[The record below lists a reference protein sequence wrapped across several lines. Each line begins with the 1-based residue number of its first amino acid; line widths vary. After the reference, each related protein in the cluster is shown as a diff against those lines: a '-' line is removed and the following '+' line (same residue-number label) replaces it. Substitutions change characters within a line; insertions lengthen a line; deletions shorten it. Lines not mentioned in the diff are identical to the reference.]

1 MNISIKA
8 RRTLPPAAAPNRLRN
23 LLHAAGGMLSGE
35 RALNR
40 FQEELREYFG
50 VRHVF
55 MVSSGMAALFVILRA
70 LKALS
75 PEKSNV
81 VIPAY
86 TCFSVPSAVIKAGL
100 DVKLCDIDRDTM
112 DFDYNLLPNA
122 IGKDTL
128 CVVPDNLFGIPSD
141 VDRVQRLC
149 KPHGAFVVE
158 DAAQAMG
165 ARHKRRLIGTAG
177 DAGFFSL
184 ARGKNITCGS
194 GGVIVTNS
202 DRVAGAIDREYS
214 TLPSPGAA
222 ETLKELLMVVAMD
235 VFINPSFYWLP
246 AGLPFLK
253 LGETRFYGDFPVERL
268 SGMKAGLLM
277 NWRTELDGSNRART
291 ENSDYFRRELGL
303 NRAYGRM
310 PLLRL
315 PVVLK
320 SAEARERVYS
330 IARGKG
336 LGVSTMYPSPIN
348 EIEEIKDR
356 FPGQEYPGAK
366 TVAEKL
372 VTIPTHHFLKEGDR
386 AGIRELFHKTASC
399 PMRGRDAVQLNTSTK
414 PAG

>member
-1 MNISIKA
+1 M

-23 LLHAAGGMLSGE
+23 LLHAAGGMLAGE
-35 RALNR
+35 RALKR
-40 FQEELREYFG
+40 FQGEFKEYFG

-55 MVSSGMAALFVILRA
+55 PVSSGKAALFVVLRA

-75 PEKSNV
+75 PEKNKV

-86 TCFSVPSAVIKAGL
+86 TCFSVPSAIIKAGL
-100 DVKLCDIDRDTM
+100 DVKLCDIDRETL
-112 DFDYNLLPNA
+112 DFDYNLLANA
-122 IGKDTL
+122 VGRDTL
-128 CVVPDNLFGIPSD
+128 CVVPGNLFGIPSD
-141 VDRVQRLC
+141 VDGVQRLC

-165 ARHKRRLIGTAG
+165 VRHKKRLIGTVG

-214 TLPSPGAA
+214 TLPSPGVA

-277 NWRTELDGSNRART
+277 NWRTELEGSNRARAK
-291 ENSDYFRRELGL
+291 NSDYFCKELGL
-303 NRAYGRM
+303 KKAYGRM

-320 SAEARERVYS
+320 SAEARERVCS
-330 IARGKG
+330 IAGSKG
-336 LGVSTMYPSPIN
+336 LGISTMYPSPVN
-348 EIEEIKDR
+348 KIEEIKEM
-356 FPGQEYPGAK
+356 FSGEEYPGAK
-366 TVAEKL
+366 TVAERL
-372 VTIPTHHFLKEGDR
+372 VTIPTHHLLKKGDR
-386 AGIRELFHKTASC
+386 AGIRELFRKTASC
-399 PMRGRDAVQLNTSTK
+399 PMRGKDAVQLKTSTK
-414 PAG
+414 PTG